1 MAGSVEPRTLKQ
13 GSKEWVVALVTEE
26 NGQNISADTFK
37 ISHVPDVGKA
47 TQPGA
52 WEDPDPAESGP
63 GATTAERRLAKL
75 ITGTLINAARTKY
88 RVFAKITD
96 SPEDIIVDCGTYTI
110 LV

>member
-13 GSKEWVVALVTEE
+13 DSKEWVVALVTED

-37 ISHVPDVGKA
+37 ISHVPDTGKA
-47 TQPGA
+47 TQPGT
-52 WEDPDPAESGP
+52 WEDPDPAESGQ

-75 ITGTLINAARTKY
+75 ITGTLVDGARTKY

-96 SPEDIIVDCGTYTI
+96 VPEDIIVDCGTYTV